1 MKNIRNIAVATLAA
15 GLLLLAVNFFNIL
28 ALMDIGHDYV
38 SMKVF
43 HDLKIELPE
52 ALPEWTNTSGEWL
65 IVTISSFSTFVF
77 LILNSITLW
86 LCIKAFRNREGA
98 ETHKSS
104 SDERKTN
111 PAV

>member
-15 GLLLLAVNFFNIL
+15 GLLLLAVNFLNIL
-28 ALMDIGHDYV
+28 ALTDIGHDYV

-43 HDLKIELPE
+43 NDLKIELPE

-65 IVTISSFSTFVF
+65 IVQISSFSTFGF

-86 LCIKAFRNREGA
+86 LCIKALGNHEGTKTRE
-98 ETHKSS
+98 HS
-104 SDERKTN
+104 SDVR
-111 PAV
+111 